1 MGTGQN
7 KWAIIKEG
15 GRTSR
20 VRNARMGERS
30 MVPPIGGM
38 MPRKRFRY
46 GSVMDPSGP
55 MIWAGGL
62 GNHVNT
68 RRAMIAVL

>member
-1 MGTGQN
+1 
-7 KWAIIKEG
+7 
-15 GRTSR
+15 
-20 VRNARMGERS
+20 MGERS
-30 MVPPIGGM
+30 MVPPMGGM
-38 MPRKRFRY
+38 MPRKRLRY

-68 RRAMIAVL
+68 RRAMIAVLYRLLQGHRTDQRQGLGLRYG